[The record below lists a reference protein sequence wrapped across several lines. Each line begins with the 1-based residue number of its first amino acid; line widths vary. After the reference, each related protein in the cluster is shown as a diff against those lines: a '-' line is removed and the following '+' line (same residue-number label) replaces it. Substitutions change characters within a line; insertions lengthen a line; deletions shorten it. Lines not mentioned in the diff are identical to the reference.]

1 MTSYRHEWGT
11 EELFFKGY
19 RGAEEEEVDFSS
31 AIHDPLSSIC
41 SKSRKNSQFFFYAP
55 G

>member
-1 MTSYRHEWGT
+1 MNSNGREGEEALEIGYWGD
-11 EELFFKGY
+11 EE
-19 RGAEEEEVDFSS
+19 ADFSS

-41 SKSRKNSQFFFYAP
+41 SKSRKNRQFFFYAL